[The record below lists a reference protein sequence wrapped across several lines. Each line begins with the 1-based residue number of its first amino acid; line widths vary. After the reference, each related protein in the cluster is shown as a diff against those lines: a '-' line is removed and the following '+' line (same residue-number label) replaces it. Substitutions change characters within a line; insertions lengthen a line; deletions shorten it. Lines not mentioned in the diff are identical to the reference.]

1 MAHTVQFRRGR
12 DFERFDFRGGSHL
25 MFVSIT
31 HRFYTTYSFYIV
43 GLNHDEEGN
52 EGVSEQTVELIRSV
66 MAVYA
71 LSNVPYRI

>member
-1 MAHTVQFRRGR
+1 MEGTTR
-12 DFERFDFRGGSHL
+12 DLILGGGAHL

-31 HRFYTTYSFYIV
+31 HRFYMTYSFYIV
-43 GLNHDEEGN
+43 GLNHDEEGS

-71 LSNVPYRI
+71 LTNVPYRI